1 MKIKIKHIIAQAC
14 IVTGGTLLLTS
25 CNDFLDRQPLDKV
38 TPQEYFKT
46 ADHLAAYSIAKY
58 NDIFSTHAGWSAG
71 TVNNDNRTD
80 NMINGGY
87 SSTYFEKGIWKV
99 PAKDNDNWA
108 KGLSLARYC
117 NYFFEQVLPKYEAGE
132 ISGTAEEIRHYIGEM
147 YFIRAMVYYNQL
159 RKYGDYPIVTEVLPD
174 DETTLIEKST
184 RQPRNQVARF
194 ILQDL
199 DKAAEMMKAQGF
211 ANNTRLNKQC
221 ALLMKSRVALYEAT
235 FEKYHQGTGR
245 VPGDANWPGKNIH
258 PNFSLDVAAEI
269 NFFLDQCLNAAEQV
283 ADHVTLTSNTGVFNP
298 KSDSEPTGWNP
309 YFEMF
314 SDEDMSGY
322 SEVLFWKDYLRS
334 GSINISHGAPN
345 YIYSGGNNGMLR
357 SYVQSFLMEDGTPW
371 YAAGNSYQGDTRI
384 DKEKAGRDQRLQLF
398 LFGESDKNAP
408 RSDGDGTMELFGE
421 PTIFELQEVRD
432 LTGYRIRK
440 CLTYKKDQ
448 IVSGSDQSTTGCIIY
463 RGVEAYLNYLE
474 AYYLKNGK
482 VDGKAASYWK
492 AVRERG
498 SGANSDYNTSIAKTD
513 LSREVDWAKYSG
525 SALVDPTLFNI
536 RRERRCEFIGE
547 GMRWDDLMRWRAM
560 DQLLTTKYI
569 PEGFNF
575 WDEAYDDYKAMVN
588 DKGKPKYDIVADGSA
603 KANVSA
609 KELGKYLRPYSIV
622 KVNNA
627 VYDGYTF
634 AKAYYLYPVPIR
646 EMELLSPNRD
656 VANSVLYQNPYWPS
670 KTSETAIE

>member
-1 MKIKIKHIIAQAC
+1 MKMKIKQLIAQMC
-14 IVTGGTLLLTS
+14 IVTGGTLVLAS
-25 CNDFLDRQPLDKV
+25 CNDFLDREPLDKV
-38 TPQEYFKT
+38 TPQEYFQT
-46 ADHLAAYSIAKY
+46 VDHLVAYTISKY
-58 NDIFSTHAGWSAG
+58 NDLFSTHAGWNAG
-71 TVNNDNRTD
+71 TVNNDNSTD
-80 NMINGGY
+80 NMVYAGY
-87 SSTYFEKGIWKV
+87 NSNYYEKGIWKV
-99 PAKDNDNWA
+99 PSTSTNWS

-117 NYFFEQVLPKYEAGE
+117 NYFFEQVLPKYEAGK
-132 ISGTAEEIRHYIGEM
+132 ISGTDEEIKHYIGEM

-174 DETTLIEKST
+174 DEAVLIEKTT
-184 RQPRNQVARF
+184 RQPRNKVARF
-194 ILQDL
+194 ILEDL
-199 DKAAEMMKAQGF
+199 DKAASMMKNQGF
-211 ANNTRLNKQC
+211 DKNTRLNKQC

-245 VPGDANWPGKNIH
+245 VPGDANWPGKNVH
-258 PNFSLDVAAEI
+258 ANFSLDVAAEI
-269 NFFLDQCLNAAEQV
+269 NFFLDECMNAAEQV
-283 ADHVTLTSNTGVFNP
+283 ADNVTLTKNTGVFNP
-298 KSDSEPTGWNP
+298 KSDTQPTGWNP

-357 SYVQSFLMEDGTPW
+357 SYVQTFLMEDGTPW
-371 YAAGNSYQGDTRI
+371 YAAGSTFQGDARI

-408 RSDGDGTMELFGE
+408 RNDGDGTMELFKE
-421 PTIFELQEVRD
+421 PALFELQEVRD

-448 IVSGSDQSTTGCIIY
+448 IISGSDQSTTGCIIY

-482 VDGKAASYWK
+482 VDGKAAAYWK

-498 SGANSDYNTSIAKTD
+498 SGAGSDYNVSIAKTD

-525 SALVDPTLFNI
+525 STLVDPTLFNI

-575 WDEAYDDYKAMVN
+575 WDEAYDDYKDMKN
-588 DKGKPKYDIVADGSA
+588 DKGEPKYDIVADGSA

-609 KELGKYLRPYSIV
+609 KELGKYVRPYSIV
-622 KVNNA
+622 KANNA

-646 EMELLSPNRD
+646 EIELLSPNRT
-656 VANSVLYQNPYWPS
+656 VESSVLYQNPYWPN
-670 KTSETAIE
+670 KTSETALE

>member
-1 MKIKIKHIIAQAC
+1 MKMKIKHIIAQVC
-14 IVTGGTLLLTS
+14 FVTGGSLILTS
-25 CNDFLDRQPLDKV
+25 CNDFLDREPLDQV
-38 TPQEYFKT
+38 TPQEYFQT

-71 TVNNDNRTD
+71 TVNNDAATD
-80 NMINGGY
+80 NMVNGGY
-87 SSTYFEKGIWKV
+87 NSTYYEKGIWKV
-99 PAKDNDNWA
+99 PAKNDNWS

-117 NYFFEQVLPKYEAGE
+117 NYFFEQVLPKYEAGQ
-132 ISGTAEEIRHYIGEM
+132 ISGTDEDIRHYIGEM

-159 RKYGDYPIVTEVLPD
+159 RKYGDYPIITEVLPD
-174 DETTLIEKST
+174 DEAVLIEKAT
-184 RQPRNQVARF
+184 RQPRNKVARF
-194 ILQDL
+194 ILEDL
-199 DKAAEMMKAQGF
+199 DRAAQMMKGQGF
-211 ANNTRLNKQC
+211 ASNTRLNKQC
-221 ALLMKSRVALYEAT
+221 ALLIKSRVALYEAT

-258 PNFSLDVAAEI
+258 ANFSLDVAGEI
-269 NFFLDQCLNAAEQV
+269 NFFLDQCMNAAEQV
-283 ADHVTLTSNTGVFNP
+283 ADNVTLTPNTGIYNP

-357 SYVQSFLMEDGTPW
+357 SYVQTFLMEDGTPW
-371 YAAGNSYQGDTRI
+371 YAAGSNFQGDARI

-408 RSDGDGTMELFGE
+408 RNDGDGKMELFKE
-421 PTIFELQEVRD
+421 PTIFDLQEVRD

-440 CLTYKKDQ
+440 CLTYKKEQ
-448 IVSGSDQSTTGCIIY
+448 IISGSDQSTTGCIIY
-463 RGVEAYLNYLE
+463 RGAEAYLNYLE

-482 VDGKAASYWK
+482 VDGKAAAYWK
-492 AVRERG
+492 AIRERG
-498 SGANSDYNTSIAKTD
+498 SGANSDYAISIAQTD
-513 LSREVDWAKYSG
+513 MNREVDWAKYSG
-525 SALVDPTLFNI
+525 STLIDPTLFNI

-560 DQLLTTKYI
+560 DQLLTTKYV

-588 DKGKPKYDIVADGSA
+588 DKGEPKYDIVSDGSS

-622 KVNNA
+622 KANNA

-646 EMELLSPNRD
+646 EIELLSPDRSID
-656 VANSVLYQNPYWPS
+656 NSILYQNPYWPN